1 MTESDIE
8 PNEIYIDKT
17 KNGQARLLCRWN
29 IQQETRTEE
38 ETDEEKTFWTYNEKV
53 LWWKF
58 PDIFDNDGTI
68 VQIDSKNRLYEYLN
82 QNKDEIMSFARG
94 ATINL

>member
-1 MTESDIE
+1 MTESDIY
-8 PNEIYIDKT
+8 PIKIYIDKV

-58 PDIFDNDGTI
+58 PNSFDKDGTT